1 MGIADN
7 ITTDVSNPTNE
18 KYIQQELDRDEFS
31 RWIADPFK
39 EQLSS
44 LWNRSNDLLFDHTL
58 FGRFGWQPR
67 RIYPPVDAFGSS
79 NDNGSSNGGDYV
91 REDQIKEEGVT
102 GLYSYGSPTD
112 SQFSACMEADGLSV
126 WNTRGW
132 WRCLFPESLV
142 REKLPNLTE
151 SESQMILTKE
161 KMQNDYANKFGLYF
175 TDYSKYLLWRSQ
187 ISKEVE
193 KRRTEQRLKLQ
204 SERQQ
209 QIEEQADSNDRFPL
223 RTDRDIITPE
233 TVMLGTH
240 RRGLGTTDARG
251 KKVVGTSE
259 SFSSDFTNE
268 GGVEIRETRTYYDDG
283 STLLQTKK
291 KTFPKEGGKPVVEK
305 TEKWLNKGD
314 NDDDDDGN
322 GRSGRFP
329 FWGRK

>member
-7 ITTDVSNPTNE
+7 ITTDANDPTNE

-44 LWNRSNDLLFDHTL
+44 LWNRSNDLLFDNAL

-67 RIYPPVDAFGSS
+67 RIYPPVDAFGGPS
-79 NDNGSSNGGDYV
+79 GGNSGGEYI

-132 WRCLFPESLV
+132 WRCLFPESVV

-151 SESQMILTKE
+151 SESGMILTKE

-209 QIEEQADSNDRFPL
+209 QQQQGSLNDYLPFK
-223 RTDRDIITPE
+223 TDQEVITPE
-233 TVMLGTH
+233 AVMLGTH
-240 RRGLGTTDARG
+240 RRDLGTTDARG

-259 SFSSDFTNE
+259 SFSSDFTDE

-291 KTFPKEGGKPVVEK
+291 KTFPKEGGRPVVEK

-314 NDDDDDGN
+314 NDDD